1 MAIHWSFLALGAAG
15 GRQIVMGYLS
25 GAPDAP
31 VGEESRPGR
40 LIP

>member
-25 GAPDAP
+25 GAPGAPLGDAR
-31 VGEESRPGR
+31 GPGR